1 MKLRGALVAVALTLP
16 LVAFASEAAADPASC
31 TDTADRGQRAKKDGK
46 LQDARDYFLSCAA
59 PMCPELVQG
68 DCLRWANDTIERLP
82 SIVIDATDEDGHDIG
97 DARVLVDGFEVAS
110 TTEGRSIEI
119 DPGPHTVR
127 VERLGHAA
135 VEQKIIAKE
144 GMHARRVGAILVR
157 PHADGTPKVLPTSD
171 VAERPPAS
179 SAPTWTFI
187 AMGAGAA
194 SLTAGVL
201 LIAGAGELTSERSP
215 ENLRSVGWA
224 GVALG
229 GSALLGGL
237 FGYFSE
243 PAKPRARAG
252 ITVTPV
258 GAFGRF

>member
-1 MKLRGALVAVALTLP
+1 MVVVVALP

-59 PMCPELVQG
+59 PMCPELVQK
-68 DCLRWANDTIERLP
+68 DCLRWANDTIELLP
-82 SIVIDATDEDGHDIG
+82 SIVIDATDDEGHDIG
-97 DARVLVDGFEVAS
+97 DARVLVDGYEVAS

-127 VERLGHAA
+127 VERLGHTA
-135 VEQKIIAKE
+135 VEHRIIAKE

-157 PHADGTPKVLPTSD
+157 PQIDGASKPLPQTDAVDRAPSNG
-171 VAERPPAS
+171 
-179 SAPTWTFI
+179 APTWSLVT
-187 AMGAGAA
+187 MGAGAA
-194 SLTAGVL
+194 SLTAGIL
-201 LIAGAGELTSERSP
+201 LIVGAGELTTERNP
-215 ENLRSVGWA
+215 ENIRSVGWA

-229 GSALLGGL
+229 GSAMLGGL
-237 FGYFSE
+237 FGYFNES
-243 PAKPRARAG
+243 AKPRARAG

>member
-1 MKLRGALVAVALTLP
+1 MKLRGAFIAVAVALP
-16 LVAFASEAAADPASC
+16 LVAFASDAAADPASC

-59 PMCPELVQG
+59 PMCPELVQK
-68 DCLRWANDTIERLP
+68 DCLRWANDTIELLP
-82 SIVIDATDEDGHDIG
+82 SIVIDATDDEGHDIG

-119 DPGPHTVR
+119 DPGAHTIR
-127 VERLGHAA
+127 VEKLGHAA

-157 PHADGTPKVLPTSD
+157 PQVDGAMKPLPATDGADRSTTN
-171 VAERPPAS
+171 A
-179 SAPTWTFI
+179 APTWTFV

-194 SLTAGVL
+194 SLTAGIL
-201 LIAGAGELTSERSP
+201 LIVGAGELTTERNP
-215 ENLRSVGWA
+215 ENIRSVGWA

-243 PAKPRARAG
+243 PARPRARAG